1 MLMIKNHSVLGKLRA
16 RRRYCE
22 EAIKSVESDTYRMY
36 GPFSGFWDEW
46 VSEVEDLRSALDEHV
61 PVTIL
66 FLEELNDFLIS
77 LGQKKRLSKSDNSY
91 LAEVTRLTEDKLQE
105 QIDFLIDID
114 ERITIHKQITRQ
126 LLLVEAID
134 TLD

>member
-1 MLMIKNHSVLGKLRA
+1 MIKNHSVLGKLRA
-16 RRRYCE
+16 RRKYCE
-22 EAIKSVESDTYRMY
+22 SAIKSVETDTYRMY

-46 VSEVEDLRSALDEHV
+46 VAEVEDLRTTLDEHV

-66 FLEELNDFLIS
+66 FLEELNDFLVS
-77 LGQKKRLSKSDNSY
+77 LGQKKRLTKSDNSY
-91 LAEVTRLTEDKLQE
+91 LNEVTRLTEDKLQE
-105 QIDFLIDID
+105 QIDFLSDID
-114 ERITIHKQITRQ
+114 ERIAIHKQITRQ